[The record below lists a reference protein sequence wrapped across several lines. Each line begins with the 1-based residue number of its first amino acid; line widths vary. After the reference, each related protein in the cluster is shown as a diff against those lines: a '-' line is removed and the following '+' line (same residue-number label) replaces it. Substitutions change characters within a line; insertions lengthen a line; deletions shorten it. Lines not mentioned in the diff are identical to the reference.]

1 MAIFGTDHIA
11 ALVAVVLAGV
21 LVVRQPP
28 GVQLLRCLAL
38 LLIMAELIDP
48 IVLYSRA
55 ELSLSRALPLEL
67 CDLAA
72 FATIIA
78 LWTRRQAAFE
88 FAWFWGLS
96 GTLQA
101 LLTPTLAEGFPS
113 ADYFRFVLLHGV
125 VVVGA
130 LALFG
135 RGMRT
140 RPGAGPRVFLV
151 TAIYAA
157 ALMGIDFAI
166 DANYMFLRSRPE
178 GSVLELFGPWPWYLI
193 AAAAIAAAIFWLL
206 ARIARE
212 EPKTHPD

>member
-1 MAIFGTDHIA
+1 MAIFGADHLA
-11 ALVAVVLAGV
+11 ALVAVALAGV
-21 LVVRQPP
+21 LVVRRPVGP
-28 GVQLLRCLAL
+28 TLLRCLAL

-55 ELSLSRALPLEL
+55 ELSLANALPLEL

-72 FATIIA
+72 FATIVA
-78 LWTRRQAAFE
+78 LWTRRQTAFE

-125 VVVGA
+125 VIVGA
-130 LALFG
+130 LALVG
-135 RGMRT
+135 RGMRL
-140 RPGAGPRVFLV
+140 RGGAGPGVYLV

-157 ALMGIDFAI
+157 VLMGINFAI
-166 DANYMFLRSRPE
+166 DANYMFLRYKPK
-178 GSVLELFGPWPWYLI
+178 GSVLELFGPWPWYLFG
-193 AAAAIAAAIFWLL
+193 AAGIAAAIFWLL
-206 ARIARE
+206 ARVARG
-212 EPKTHPD
+212 PARA